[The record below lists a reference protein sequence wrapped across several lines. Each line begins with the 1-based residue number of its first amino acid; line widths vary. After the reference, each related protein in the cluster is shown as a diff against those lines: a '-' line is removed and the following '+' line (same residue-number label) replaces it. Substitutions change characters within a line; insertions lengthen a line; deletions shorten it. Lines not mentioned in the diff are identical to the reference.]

1 MGKDFLYDRTRDFR
15 YNRGI
20 PKTKKGSSIMA
31 AEKRQEK
38 FMILIEK
45 LKKKPVIAG
54 IRDLEDIPEALEKG
68 VTVIFL
74 LRGDIFDLIRTRE
87 KVKSPGVLLFSH
99 IDLMKGIARD
109 EAGIRFLSQKI
120 CIDGIISTHVNL
132 IRFAKKERLITVQR
146 IFVLDSEALKTGVKV
161 VHDCKPDAVEMLPG
175 IILPSL
181 KSNISHL
188 NLPPIIAGG
197 LIKTETDVKKVLEL
211 GALAVSTSRKELW
224 RI

>member
-1 MGKDFLYDRTRDFR
+1 
-15 YNRGI
+15 
-20 PKTKKGSSIMA
+20 
-31 AEKRQEK
+31 
-38 FMILIEK
+38 MILIEK
-45 LKKKPVIAG
+45 LKKRPVIAG
-54 IRDLEDIPEALEKG
+54 IREIKDISVALEKG

-74 LRGDIFDLIRTRE
+74 LVGDIFDLIRTRE
-87 KVKSPGVLLFSH
+87 KVKSSGVLLFSH

-109 EAGIRFLSQKI
+109 KAGIRFLSQRI
-120 CIDGIISTHVNL
+120 GVDGIITTRVNL

-146 IFVLDSEALKTGVKV
+146 MFVLDSEALKTGVRAAY
-161 VHDCKPDAVEMLPG
+161 DCKPDAVEILPG

-197 LIKTETDVKKVLEL
+197 LIKTETDVKKVLES

-224 RI
+224 RIKF